1 MVCVQ
6 VKKYTQ
12 KQINWDRR
20 NIPRKSTN
28 NNNNDKKILSTGF
41 QLDVIELKK
50 EGLTKVIYPNIK
62 KKKEE
67 LYIKVIKAN
76 IIPKPKPKNIQ

>member
-6 VKKYTQ
+6 VIKYTQ
-12 KQINWDRR
+12 KQIYRDRR

-28 NNNNDKKILSTGF
+28 NNNNDKKILCAGF

-50 EGLTKVIYPNIK
+50 EGLTKVIDISQYEIK
-62 KKKEE
+62 RKRNF
-67 LYIKVIKAN
+67 ISR
-76 IIPKPKPKNIQ
+76 